1 MQWIVCVDLR
11 GTPESPPT
19 SRIQFSVLENSWM
32 DGLARAMK
40 EALARLCGLELP
52 RIRGTRY
59 FHMARHDSMGALI
72 RPKHATIAKSRQIE
86 NTETPNA
93 TIPVKSPELEY
104 SSDDLDED
112 YVELDDDF
120 IEKCNATTDARKIK
134 KLLAEHAKRT
144 PEDEELLAKIGRNH
158 DDWSTPEPT
167 PTPIVKK
174 RGMIKLNDEDMR
186 EAKKSLKEK
195 GIKPEDV
202 KNLPP
207 IEDICETIPPSS
219 TIEYMKD
226 IVTNKR
232 KVPNEEIST
241 MLANYSFNG
250 KIPKKLGDP
259 GAVID
264 CNKGMV
270 TFNVDDKE
278 HTVYFPK
285 RIDKDF
291 KFNWSRSD
299 PMVQYKIY
307 NKAVNLPFSV
317 FCAAIGVPQWG
328 SCEKIRGTP
337 RELSDLYTRI
347 CNGRSLSNDDGLSPH
362 PELKSHVDH
371 TDYMLCETYVQ
382 LDNARSL
389 ANFAYHQMAQK
400 DEITKIIAAERRTL
414 RRENAKKDYKIS
426 RLRDQ
431 IANLKETI
439 KTQEDQLKALE
450 SEGEGED
457 IQGDGY
463 SYVSNDNDY
472 EEDDDDLAYYP
483 YEDGHEH
490 LTAGMEDT
498 VPIRVDEA

>member
-1 MQWIVCVDLR
+1 MEQFAQTEFYRLGNAGGLIFEQDLTELSLFLGRPFPEFFGGQVTDQLGGQMQWIICADLR
-11 GTPESPPT
+11 GKPESPAT
-19 SRIQFSVLENSWM
+19 SRIQFSFRDNSWV

-59 FHMARHDSMGALI
+59 FHMARHDSMGA
-72 RPKHATIAKSRQIE
+72 
-86 NTETPNA
+86 
-93 TIPVKSPELEY
+93 
-104 SSDDLDED
+104 
-112 YVELDDDF
+112 
-120 IEKCNATTDARKIK
+120 
-134 KLLAEHAKRT
+134 
-144 PEDEELLAKIGRNH
+144 
-158 DDWSTPEPT
+158 
-167 PTPIVKK
+167 
-174 RGMIKLNDEDMR
+174 
-186 EAKKSLKEK
+186 
-195 GIKPEDV
+195 
-202 KNLPP
+202 
-207 IEDICETIPPSS
+207 
-219 TIEYMKD
+219 
-226 IVTNKR
+226 
-232 KVPNEEIST
+232 
-241 MLANYSFNG
+241 
-250 KIPKKLGDP
+250 
-259 GAVID
+259 
-264 CNKGMV
+264 
-270 TFNVDDKE
+270 
-278 HTVYFPK
+278 
-285 RIDKDF
+285 
-291 KFNWSRSD
+291 
-299 PMVQYKIY
+299 PM
-307 NKAVNLPFSV
+307 
-317 FCAAIGVPQWG
+317 
-328 SCEKIRGTP
+328 
-337 RELSDLYTRI
+337 D
-347 CNGRSLSNDDGLSPH
+347 LSPH

-382 LDNARSL
+382 LDNARAL

-490 LTAGMEDT
+490 LTAGMDDT